1 MSMLKRIDTLAPEE
15 RAQWNEL
22 QAGLPTPVRDGS
34 ALVVEKRN
42 AISTVLSRTADLTPE
57 QFLTAAIAEANAL
70 PSGCREGSVAKA
82 VFNAAA
88 LGLLLGASRGH
99 AFLVPFKDK
108 RATEKSGQDVYD
120 VQLVIGYMGFIA
132 LAYRT
137 GFLQSLTTEVVL
149 TDEECELWVDEF
161 GRKLRHKTPI
171 GRRIAPDGAN
181 VKAAYCVYQTRT
193 GGHGITVVTRD
204 EIEASKNRYA
214 DPWKYHYAAMARKTA
229 VRRAAKEWAMTDSL
243 AMAVK
248 LDEQAEAGVD
258 QTAIVSD
265 RIEVS
270 PAANGTG
277 QRPAAIPTA
286 PVTPAAPAPQ
296 AVAARVEATT
306 EESSAVAPAAPVDK
320 AVAAPVKPPATK
332 PEAVVKQE
340 PPKAVAP
347 TAAAAE
353 KAAVNNGTAMTAHA
367 LDGVDEG
374 LALVLPGD
382 AEAVLCRIG
391 AEQERVSIAQAVGTL
406 LDRMLCGAIV
416 PADYIRLRAT
426 HLAGKSPLLDCFRDM
441 EDAETK
447 SECREAIVRIH
458 AMRRENLI
466 SLELHRLLSRRASAR
481 LMEVF

>member
-1 MSMLKRIDTLAPEE
+1 MSMLKRIDTLAPEQ

-70 PSGCREGSVAKA
+70 PSGCREVTVAKA

-108 RATEKSGQDVYD
+108 KATEKSGQDVYD

-171 GRRIAPDGAN
+171 GRRIAPDGSN

-214 DPWKYHYAAMARKTA
+214 DPWKYHYAAMAKKTA

-248 LDEQAEAGVD
+248 LDEQAEAGLD

-265 RIEVS
+265 RIESSPVAVGNGHRPAAVPTAPAATDTPATEVS
-270 PAANGTG
+270 PQQQERKAAPEKSAAAAVATQPKPPEKNPEPAAAKQEAPKTVALLEVADEKPAANNG
-277 QRPAAIPTA
+277 
-286 PVTPAAPAPQ
+286 
-296 AVAARVEATT
+296 
-306 EESSAVAPAAPVDK
+306 
-320 AVAAPVKPPATK
+320 
-332 PEAVVKQE
+332 
-340 PPKAVAP
+340 
-347 TAAAAE
+347 TAAAAS
-353 KAAVNNGTAMTAHA
+353 A
-367 LDGVDEG
+367 LDAPDDG

-391 AEQERVSIAQAVGTL
+391 AEQDRVSIAQGVGTL
-406 LDRMLCGAIV
+406 LDRMLRGAIV

-458 AMRRENLI
+458 AMRRENMI

-481 LMEVF
+481 LMELF

>member
-70 PSGCREGSVAKA
+70 PSGCREVTVAKA

-108 RATEKSGQDVYD
+108 KATEKAGQDVYD

-149 TDEECELWVDEF
+149 TDEDCELWVDEF

-214 DPWKYHYAAMARKTA
+214 DPWKYHYAAMAKKTA

-248 LDEQAEAGVD
+248 LDEQAEAGLD

-265 RIEVS
+265 RIESAPV
-270 PAANGTG
+270 AAGNGH
-277 QRPAAIPTA
+277 RPAAVPTA
-286 PVTPAAPAPQ
+286 PAAESAPQKQEPKAAPEKAAAAAPLVQVGRYTQERKAEAAAPAATIPKPPETKLEP
-296 AVAARVEATT
+296 VADKK
-306 EESSAVAPAAPVDK
+306 PAA
-320 AVAAPVKPPATK
+320 
-332 PEAVVKQE
+332 
-340 PPKAVAP
+340 
-347 TAAAAE
+347 
-353 KAAVNNGTAMTAHA
+353 NNGTAVAANA
-367 LDGVDEG
+367 LDDPDDG

-382 AEAVLCRIG
+382 VEAVLCRIG
-391 AEQERVSIAQAVGTL
+391 AEQDRVSVAQGVGTL
-406 LDRMLCGAIV
+406 LDRVLAGAV
-416 PADYIRLRAT
+416 SPGEYIRLRAT
-426 HLAGKSPLLDCFRDM
+426 HLAGKSPLLDCLRDM

-447 SECREAIVRIH
+447 PECREAIVRIH

-481 LMEVF
+481 LMELF